1 MNDAVVPARLAAA
14 LPELPPQPFEALAG
28 AYDAAPFDPARIC
41 AAVDALAQPVMAH
54 ALCTV
59 NRFDAPL
66 MQVVRLYSSQ
76 PGAYPPG
83 GRKDKRGTAWGR
95 HVLLERRMY
104 VGEGATAIQAAFD
117 DHALIARLGL
127 QSVVNVPVV
136 FEERCLGTLNLLM
149 TRATVAPAQLDFA
162 RLLGLLLL
170 PVFLRPAAGG

>member
-1 MNDAVVPARLAAA
+1 MNDAVLSGGFTAT
-14 LPELPPQPFEALAG
+14 LPELPPQPFEALAA
-28 AYDAAPFDPARIC
+28 AYGAAPFDPVRIC
-41 AAVDALAQPVMAH
+41 AAVDALAQPVMSQ

-95 HVLLERRMY
+95 QVLLERRMY
-104 VGEGATAIQAAFD
+104 VGEGAPAIQAAFD

-149 TRATVAPAQLDFA
+149 TRATVAPPQLEFA

-170 PVFLRPAAGG
+170 PVFLRS